1 MSLFSKGRK
10 YIEGV
15 ERPDG
20 KQQRALLHVVLSL
33 AWPMMLE
40 ELVFTLVQYVDYAMV
55 GSLGVEATAAVGSTS
70 TVNWMIGSST
80 AALGVGFVAY
90 ISQAFGAK
98 DEVRARRASAQSLL
112 VTLVMGVF
120 FTALT
125 LSLSR
130 MVPVWMR
137 VDPAV
142 RDLAA
147 EYFFILYTPMLFR
160 TATTIL
166 GRVLA
171 GAGETKLPMKI
182 GIGQNLINVVLNFLM
197 IYETRQ
203 VAVFGLEFTMPGAGL
218 GVRGAAIASAI
229 AIAAGGIM
237 SVIGLLRNKKISPIG
252 YTMKPDGEILRP
264 CLRVA
269 VPNMLQRLIT
279 SFGYVI
285 FASMIN
291 TIGTIATA
299 AHTIANTVESAF
311 YIPGYGM
318 QVAAATLT
326 GNAIGARDR
335 RLQRAQAGVI
345 ITLEIGLMLVT
356 GGLLF
361 AFAPAMVGIVSSDPE
376 VVGLGSTVLRMVAL
390 SEPFYGVSII
400 TEGMLQGAGRTKMPL
415 VFNIIGMWGVR
426 ILGTFICTQVLG
438 LGLVAAWG
446 CMIAHNMLL
455 FILFALYYMRGRW
468 NPLKDGADV
477 SFAAQP

>member
-1 MSLFSKGRK
+1 MSFFSKGSVYTADR
-10 YIEGV
+10 
-15 ERPDG
+15 DG
-20 KQQRALLHVVLSL
+20 REQKKLLPVVLAL

-40 ELVFTLVQYVDYAMV
+40 ELVFTLVQYVDYAMG

-70 TVNWMIGSST
+70 TVNWMLGSSS

-90 ISQAFGAK
+90 ISQAFGAR
-98 DEVRARRASAQSLL
+98 DEERARRASAQSIL
-112 VTLVMGVF
+112 VTLAVGLF

-125 LSLSR
+125 LGLSR
-130 MVPVWMR
+130 MVPVWMQ

-166 GRVLA
+166 SRVLA
-171 GAGETKLPMKI
+171 GAGQTKLPMKI
-182 GIGQNLINVVLNFLM
+182 GIAQNLINVVLNFLM

-203 VAVFGLEFTMPGAGL
+203 ISVFRLKFTMPGAGL

-229 AIAAGGIM
+229 AIACGGIM
-237 SVIGLLRNKKISPIG
+237 SITGLLRNKKISPIG
-252 YTMKPDGEILRP
+252 YTMKPDPEILRP

-291 TIGTIATA
+291 TIGTTATA

-326 GNAIGARDR
+326 GNAVGARDR
-335 RLQRAQAGVI
+335 RLQRNQAGVI

-356 GGLLF
+356 GSLLF
-361 AFAPAMVGIVSSDPE
+361 AFAPAMVGVFTSDPE
-376 VVGLGSTVLRMVAL
+376 VIELGSAVLRMVAL

-400 TEGMLQGAGRTKMPL
+400 TEGMLQGAGCTKMPL
-415 VFNIIGMWGVR
+415 LFNVAGMWGVR

-438 LGLVAAWG
+438 LGLISAWG

-455 FILFALYYMRGRW
+455 FVLFASYYVRGRW
-468 NPLKDGADV
+468 NPLRERVTA
-477 SFAAQP
+477 